1 MTLSHP
7 SVVSLVEVAAAVIMR
22 PDGYFLLTSRP
33 EGKPYAGHW
42 EFPGGKIE
50 EGESA
55 VDALSRELYEELG
68 IQVRWAYPWIT
79 RVFTYSHATVRLHF
93 YRVVEW
99 EGEPFAREQ
108 QTLSWQIADHLTV
121 SPLLPANLPVL
132 RALALPPIY
141 AITNAAELGEAAML
155 QKLEHA
161 LQQGL
166 KFVQIREKTMSS
178 ASFRWLA
185 SEIIE
190 RAHASQAK
198 VLLNSDVSLSRE
210 LGADGVHLTTAQ
222 LMSLTSR
229 PEVPWCGASCHNAE
243 ELYQAEKLGLDFV
256 VLGPLSPTLSHPGIA
271 ALGWRRFAALIRD
284 YSLPVYAL
292 GGLWMSDLAI
302 AQEQG
307 GHGIAMMRAVWGDQ

>member
-1 MTLSHP
+1 MNLLHP
-7 SVVSLVEVAAAVIMR
+7 SVVSPVEVAAAVIMR

-161 LQQGL
+161 LQHGL
-166 KFVQIREKTMSS
+166 KFVIIR
-178 ASFRWLA
+178 
-185 SEIIE
+185 
-190 RAHASQAK
+190 
-198 VLLNSDVSLSRE
+198 
-210 LGADGVHLTTAQ
+210 
-222 LMSLTSR
+222 
-229 PEVPWCGASCHNAE
+229 
-243 ELYQAEKLGLDFV
+243 
-256 VLGPLSPTLSHPGIA
+256 
-271 ALGWRRFAALIRD
+271 
-284 YSLPVYAL
+284 
-292 GGLWMSDLAI
+292 
-302 AQEQG
+302 
-307 GHGIAMMRAVWGDQ
+307 